1 VTGSFPA
8 FITALPRPASPLA
21 IHARIVPSD
30 HVLTMFYE
38 VDDELTVPEHVHGA
52 QWGVVLD
59 GSMEMT
65 IGSVTSVY
73 QRGDTYY
80 VPAGVSHQTVIHPG
94 FRAIDVF
101 ADAHR
106 YHPLPDQETGHSR

>member
-1 VTGSFPA
+1 VTGKFPA
-8 FITALPRPASPLA
+8 FITALPRPDSPLA
-21 IHARIVPSD
+21 INARIVPSD

-38 VDDELTVPEHVHGA
+38 VDEELIVPEHVHGA

-65 IGSVTSVY
+65 IGSVSSVY
-73 QRGDTYY
+73 RRGDTYY
-80 VPAGVSHQTVIHPG
+80 VPPGVTHQTVIHPG

-106 YHPLPDQETGHSR
+106 YHPVPDEEGDHP